1 MAPVWNPCAAAG
13 NREARLN
20 CRKEAAHSLQREW
33 LARLAF
39 GPDTASARL
48 VHVWSGI
55 FPVDW
60 KQLPHAWLLKQQLT
74 TIEAHLQGSFAQLL
88 TAMVLDP
95 ALQISLSG
103 LANERKQPNE
113 NLGREL
119 LELFSLGEGH
129 YSETDV
135 KEAARA
141 LTGYQLQP
149 SGQLVLVSERHDPGL
164 KTILGR
170 KDPFDGPS
178 LAAWL
183 ASRSATARHIT
194 GRLWR
199 ALVGPLPAPSRLNAL
214 AEAWRAQG
222 LSLPWL
228 HQALRDTPE
237 AKASRGQRLEDP
249 ILMMSR
255 SLALLGSRHRDTL
268 RIARVQLVR
277 MGQPVLEPPSV
288 KGWPMNEE
296 WLNLRWL
303 QARRRGLAALLADEE
318 VWEARELPERLLP
331 SLTPIPPLGLTL
343 PAPANR
349 DTVARLFG
357 DPVWQLA

>member
-1 MAPVWNPCAAAG
+1 V
-13 NREARLN
+13 
-20 CRKEAAHSLQREW
+20 EAAHALQREW
-33 LARLAF
+33 LGRLSF
-39 GPDTASARL
+39 GPATATARL

-60 KQLPHAWLLKQQLT
+60 KQLPHAWLLKQQLN

-103 LANERKQPNE
+103 LTNERKQPNE

-149 SGQLVLVSERHDPGL
+149 SGRLVLVPERHDSGL

-228 HQALRDTPE
+228 HQTLRDTPE
-237 AKASRGQRLEDP
+237 ARASRGQRLEDP

-255 SLALLGSRHRDTL
+255 SLALLGSRHNDAL
-268 RIARVQLVR
+268 RIARVQLAR

-318 VWEARELPERLLP
+318 VWEARQLPEQLLP
-331 SLTPIPPLGLTL
+331 SLTPVPPLGLLL
-343 PAPANR
+343 PAPADR
-349 DTVARLFG
+349 HTVAQLFA